1 LKELWNA
8 ILNLKAAVTAFDS
21 AISTCWVNSVSG
33 VVHINDSP
41 SDYQNFILILC
52 DKDRP
57 LDIAKTTAF
66 VLSEMGNVA
75 PLNQKGISVAEIL
88 FLKKYLPYC
97 FLSLKAKRLK
107 RAISTTHFAQTL
119 DAKIATNTGDSKW
132 IGNDENLIHAHRMR
146 ALCDGV
152 LVGRR
157 TVEADEPKLNVRHV
171 CGQDPVRIVLG
182 NPNSDFNSLLNC
194 SDAKILIFSKH
205 ESHYKDSITS
215 IQIPPQSSKC
225 DIAPIAILEKLYQL
239 GIYSIYIEGGA
250 TTTSIFIKS
259 KAVDVIQLHIA
270 PMIFGSG
277 KSSIELPNIDMVKEA
292 ISFSEYHFLPFGDSV
307 MFTGFLN

>member
-194 SDAKILIFSKH
+194 SDAKIL
-205 ESHYKDSITS
+205 
-215 IQIPPQSSKC
+215 
-225 DIAPIAILEKLYQL
+225 
-239 GIYSIYIEGGA
+239 YIEGGA

>member
-1 LKELWNA
+1 MKKLWTA
-8 ILNLKAAVTAFDS
+8 ILNLKAEVTAFES
-21 AISTCWVNSVSG
+21 TIHTCWVNRVSG
-33 VVHINDSP
+33 LVYINNSP
-41 SDYQNFILILC
+41 SDYQDFILILC
-52 DKDRP
+52 DKSRP
-57 LDIAKTTAF
+57 LDVAETTAF
-66 VLSEMGNVA
+66 VLSEVGNVT

-97 FLSLKAKRLK
+97 FLSIKAKRLK

-152 LVGRR
+152 LVGSR
-157 TVEADEPKLNVRHV
+157 TVEADHPKLNVRHV
-171 CGQDPVRIVLG
+171 CGNDPVRIVLG
-182 NPNSDFNSLLNC
+182 HPDSDFKSLLDC
-194 SDAKILIFSKH
+194 SDAAILVFGKTKTSFKNRI
-205 ESHYKDSITS
+205 SHIQILPKKLQDSIH
-215 IQIPPQSSKC
+215 
-225 DIAPIAILEKLYQL
+225 PISILEKLFEL

-250 TTTSIFIKS
+250 KTTSIFIES
-259 KAVDVIQLHIA
+259 KAVDVIQSHIA

-277 KSSIELPNIDMVKEA
+277 KSSIELPHIEAVKEA